1 VFYSSFT
8 AGEGGQLPSR
18 LVLAAEASETL
29 ENNRK
34 SELKFETA
42 ICPSAYVK
50 KAWEDS
56 CFSAPVWDETKVS

>member
-1 VFYSSFT
+1 MFHGSFT
-8 AGEGGQLPSR
+8 AGEGGGLPSR
-18 LVLAAEASETL
+18 LVLAADASETL

-50 KAWEDS
+50 KALEDS
-56 CFSAPVWDETKVS
+56 CSSGPVWDKTKVS